1 VCARSVSPS
10 ESSLWLIDLGRAS
23 AVPLT
28 TAPGRND
35 SPVWSPDG
43 RQIAFAADREGPQHI
58 YVKHVDEAGPERQID
73 DSSALFKSPN
83 AWTSDGRSILVTQ
96 LDADTAQNIY
106 RVSLDNGEAVR
117 LVAGPTI
124 DRSAALSPDGR
135 WLAYSSDQT
144 GRFEVYVQAVSGAGR
159 RVQVSQQSGVAP
171 AWTSDGRALVFVG
184 ADQRSVWRADV
195 TVGTAFAVGTPR
207 QTGMLPPGVSSFD
220 FTPDRQRL
228 LTLAPTSSGVGSATV
243 VLNWRAALDDSG
255 R

>member
-1 VCARSVSPS
+1 MRT
-10 ESSLWLIDLGRAS
+10 EMRDEWS
-23 AVPLT
+23 AVRQEIRGVERTLGEAIET
-28 TAPGRND
+28 GR
-35 SPVWSPDG
+35 
-43 RQIAFAADREGPQHI
+43 REAR
-58 YVKHVDEAGPERQID
+58 V
-73 DSSALFKSPN
+73 LFE
-83 AWTSDGRSILVTQ
+83 
-96 LDADTAQNIY
+96 DADTAQNIY
-106 RVSLDNGEAVR
+106 RVSLDSGEPVR

-171 AWTSDGRALVFVG
+171 AWTSDGRALLFVG

-207 QTGMLPPGVSSFD
+207 QTGTLPPGVSSVD

-243 VLNWRAALDDSG
+243 VLNWRAALDAG